1 VGVNN
6 RLEGGQEWPGNDGSP
21 DDAPTTRVVE
31 QSRRVREDVQELV
44 SALFEARSELEN
56 TLRERLTA
64 RPYLGLAAAAGVG
77 YVLGAGISPGLV
89 RGAVGIGG
97 RIAFAIMM
105 RRLAVPLT
113 ELVAGKAP

>member
-1 VGVNN
+1 VNN
-6 RLEGGQEWPGNDGSP
+6 RLESEEGWPGSDPSAGE
-21 DDAPTTRVVE
+21 APTTRVVE
-31 QSRRVREDVQELV
+31 QSRRVREDVQELF
-44 SALFEARSELEN
+44 SALFEARSELED
-56 TLRERLTA
+56 TLRQRLTA

-89 RGAVGIGG
+89 RGAVGLGG